1 MLLAL
6 KVMHLEIEVMLLAAE
21 VMLLHAEVML
31 LQTEAQAL
39 VREQDTYIIIGCR
52 VRHKVEETNGK
63 RKSPLSTNP
72 AKAFMN
78 TKADHPP

>member
-6 KVMHLEIEVMLLAAE
+6 KVMLLEIEVMLLAAE
-21 VMLLHAEVML
+21 VMLLQTEVIL

-39 VREQDTYIIIGCR
+39 VREQDTYIIIRWR

-72 AKAFMN
+72 AEAFMN

>member
-1 MLLAL
+1 
-6 KVMHLEIEVMLLAAE
+6 MLLAAE
-21 VMLLHAEVML
+21 VMLLQTEVIL

-39 VREQDTYIIIGCR
+39 VREQDTYNLIRCR

-72 AKAFMN
+72 AEAFMN